1 MSSTGIF
8 VLLFT
13 IIVIHKVQS
22 ESRSEGCD
30 SYVCDDL
37 CKKWTMDSGTCVGN
51 ECRCKTGKICDF
63 DCDKFCDSFDLGL
76 ESECDEN
83 GMCICKPKLEPCS
96 ASECQVSCETDP
108 RASGCSW
115 VEVSCMYYGP
125 VRNCTFVCRT
135 WLNLFNH
142 ISPAKAE
149 MLPSK
154 NSFTQKSIPKKS
166 IHRKF
171 YSVVARP

>member
-1 MSSTGIF
+1 MSSTGRIF

-13 IIVIHKVQS
+13 IFVIHKVQS
-22 ESRSEGCD
+22 EGCD
-30 SYVCDDL
+30 SDVCDDL

-63 DCDKFCDSFDLGL
+63 ACDKFCDSFDLGL
-76 ESECDEN
+76 EGECDEN

-96 ASECQVSCETDP
+96 AIECQVSCETDP
-108 RASGCSW
+108 RAIGCLR
-115 VEVSCMYYGP
+115 VEAVGCLDYGP
-125 VRNCTFVCRT
+125 VRTCECLCHT
-135 WLNLFNH
+135 WLNQFNR
-142 ISPAKAE
+142 ISPAKAK

-154 NSFTQKSIPKKS
+154 NSFTQKFIPKKS

-171 YSVVARP
+171 YSVAALP